1 MDLNNISLIVFL
13 DSNYFA
19 KASVAHS
26 IDNINVVDGMCNGS
40 FCKIVG
46 IKKNNQGNII
56 EIHVQFLNPSHGV
69 ETSREYPLLAAQY
82 GFPVV
87 PIKRMEQKLRIRGKV
102 LGTVLQY
109 PLKLSDSVTSHRV

>member
-1 MDLNNISLIVFL
+1 MKTLSFKINSKVLL
-13 DSNYFA
+13 TY
-19 KASVAHS
+19 
-26 IDNINVVDGMCNGS
+26 NINVVDGMCNGS

-46 IKKNNQGNII
+46 MKNNNHGSII
-56 EIHVQFLNPSHGV
+56 EIHVQFLNPSHGL
-69 ETSREYPLLAAQY
+69 ETSREYPHLTAQY